1 MVKVIAQPGQSSDA
15 VIRAFQKK
23 VLSENILDELKK
35 REFYQKPAIIRKNKL
50 MARKHPNRRQT
61 Y

>member
-1 MVKVIAQPGQSSDA
+1 MVVVKAQPGQSSDQ

-23 VLSENILDELKK
+23 VLNEDILGELKK
-35 REFYQKPAIIRKNKL
+35 REYYQKPALVRKNKKML
-50 MARKHPNRRQT
+50 AKHPNRRI

>member
-1 MVKVIAQPGQSSDA
+1 MVVVKAQPGQSSDQ

-23 VLSENILDELKK
+23 VLNEDIIGELKK
-35 REFYQKPAIIRKNKL
+35 REYYQKPSLVKKNKAL
-50 MARKHPNRRQT
+50 QKKHPNRRI

>member
-1 MVKVIAQPGQSSDA
+1 MVVVKAQPGQTSDQ

-23 VLSENILDELKK
+23 VINEDILGELKK
-35 REFYQKPAIIRKNKL
+35 REYYQKPALVRKAKK
-50 MARKHPNRRQT
+50 MAQKHPNRRT

>member
-1 MVKVIAQPGQSSDA
+1 MVVVKAQPGQNSDQ

-23 VLSENILDELKK
+23 VLNENILDELKK
-35 REFYQKPAIIRKNKL
+35 REFYQKPSLVRKLKAK
-50 MARKHPNRRQT
+50 MARTGRRII

>member
-1 MVKVIAQPGQSSDA
+1 MVKAQPGQSSDQ

-23 VLSENILDELKK
+23 VLNEDILGELKK
-35 REFYQKPAIIRKNKL
+35 REYYQKPATIKKNKA
-50 MARKHPNRRQT
+50 MARKHPNRRT

>member
-1 MVKVIAQPGQSSDA
+1 MAVVKAQPGQSSDQ

-23 VLSENILDELKK
+23 VLNEDILGELKK
-35 REFYQKPAIIRKNKL
+35 REYYQKPALIRKAKK
-50 MARKHPNRRQT
+50 MAAKHPGRRS

>member
-1 MVKVIAQPGQSSDA
+1 MAIVKAQPGQSSDA

-23 VLSENILDELKK
+23 VLAEDILGELEK
-35 REFYQKPAIIRKNKL
+35 RKFYQKPALIRKVKNL
-50 MARKHPNRRQT
+50 ARKHPHRRT